1 MSHHSIA
8 SKDFSRK
15 TLTALSRKG
24 IAVAGMTFVPGADG
38 SFANGERAY
47 ELVVNGCQYI
57 RTHGQVLT
65 CAASSWCG
73 E

>member
-1 MSHHSIA
+1 MHHPIA

-15 TLTALSRKG
+15 TLSQLTRKG
-24 IAVAGMTFVPGADG
+24 IEIASATFVPGADG

-47 ELVVNGCQYI
+47 ALVVNGCQYL
-57 RTHGQVLT
+57 RTHSQVLV

>member
-1 MSHHSIA
+1 MHHPIA

-24 IAVAGMTFVPGADG
+24 VAIGGATLAPGADG
-38 SFANGERAY
+38 SYANGERAY
-47 ELVVNGCQYI
+47 ALIVDGCQYL
-57 RTHGQVLT
+57 RTHSQVLV
-65 CAASSWCG
+65 CAASSWRG